1 MNVRRIASVSVA
13 ASAALAL
20 GLALSGSA
28 TAATAASG
36 SAVVSE
42 SSSFFQTA
50 AAQGVYVTPLP
61 SATGS
66 YSSANGL
73 VGTFPITAG
82 TGSLY
87 TATAE
92 LQLGGG
98 LLLVDV
104 KTGRAAAFTKIAFDA
119 YNDEITGVP
128 VGGTTVVPLLDPS
141 GDLEVEAPTAT
152 QTFTASDLDVDPA
165 GASYLNAHL
174 NTTFFTAGQSVG
186 SLAVTYTPAS

>member
-1 MNVRRIASVSVA
+1 MNARKFVVASVA

-28 TAATAASG
+28 AAATAASG

-42 SSSFFQTA
+42 SNSFFQQA
-50 AAQGVYVTPLP
+50 AAQGIYATPLP

-66 YSSANGL
+66 YSSASGL
-73 VGTFPITAG
+73 VGTFPITSG

-92 LQLGGG
+92 LQLGGS

-104 KTGRAAAFTKIAFDA
+104 KTGRAAAFSQLVFDT

-128 VGGTTVVPLLDPS
+128 VGGTTAVPLLDPS
-141 GDLEVEAPTAT
+141 GALDAEAPSAT

-165 GASYLNAHL
+165 GASYLDSHL

-186 SLAVTYTPAS
+186 SLSVTYTPAS